1 MVQFRQ
7 YLIALLD
14 LVVETEVNLPF
25 YSPASKITEVFIM
38 HDFAMSSQNCNV
50 GGLLLLTSITRN
62 HFNMILAL
70 AFY

>member
-25 YSPASKITEVFIM
+25 YSPASKIVEIFIM
-38 HDFAMSSQNCNV
+38 YDFVMSS
-50 GGLLLLTSITRN
+50 
-62 HFNMILAL
+62 
-70 AFY
+70 